1 MGAKLVGY
9 VTALVMVVVILSCL
23 TTLVSFFPD
32 RLIVENFLVNVTET
46 ASCQFEPRP
55 LNCTQAISG
64 AFVGVLSGDGFLEEN
79 IYMDFK
85 KDCSDPTDE
94 VTFFKVFGVLFS
106 GITGILAGANMSGE
120 LKNPGKAIP
129 RGSLAALAFT
139 FGWFALL
146 LSLTAETCERTLIY
160 NDCLYLEKI
169 SLWPPSV
176 TIGAFFITFSATFS
190 HLIGASRVLEAVA
203 KDVLFGPFLNFVI
216 VGRFGDN
223 PVAAVLLTWMFV
235 QAFFFAGGLNA
246 IAQLVSVL
254 FLLSYAAVNLS
265 CLGLHLASAPNFRP
279 SFKFFSWHTCLCGVI
294 GTTVMMFLINPIL
307 SALSILLCVSLVFGL
322 SLFSPAKDANWGSIS
337 QALMFHQVRKYLLLM
352 DPRKAHIKFWRPQ
365 ILLLVKNPRT
375 SCTLI
380 DFVNMMKKG
389 GLFVLGHIHEE
400 ENSDDIVISDPCLSN
415 YDQWLSYID
424 HLNVKAFVELTS
436 ATNLREGIRHLVRLS
451 GIGAMKP
458 NTILLGFKD
467 NEPSVDEL
475 TAAHSSFS
483 TMKFQR
489 LFPLSLHHEESKQS
503 ALEYVSVIKD
513 CLTLQKNVGLCRN
526 FQSLNRSY
534 LSRGNRGAFLNF
546 QSKRKKYLDIWLVD
560 FLSPYKVTNITDTT
574 SLFILQLA
582 SIVGRVPRWSK
593 LSLRIFTFQKGI
605 EKKDE
610 EQKLKRML
618 DMLRIKAKTELL
630 PASQTYEEGKQ
641 YIQQMNELV
650 MSRSK
655 DTAVVF
661 LYMPCLPHDDSKYPE
676 FLDSLTTL
684 TNYLPPTIIVRGVS
698 PVMTTTL

>member
-9 VTALVMVVVILSCL
+9 VTALVMIVVILSCI
-23 TTLVSFFPD
+23 TTLASFFPD
-32 RLIVENFLVNVTET
+32 RMIEESFLVNATDG
-46 ASCQFEPRP
+46 ASCQ
-55 LNCTQAISG
+55 LGTNCTQSLTG
-64 AFVGVLSGDGFLEEN
+64 GFVGVLSGESFLEEN

-85 KDCSDPTDE
+85 QDCSDANVD

-129 RGSLAALAFT
+129 RGSLSALAFT

-146 LSLTAETCERTLIY
+146 MSLTALTCERALIY

-223 PVAAVLLTWMFV
+223 PVAAVVLTWLFV
-235 QAFFFAGGLNA
+235 QGFFFFGGLNA

-254 FLLSYAAVNLS
+254 FLLSYAAVNVS

-294 GTTVMMFLINPIL
+294 GTTVMMFLINPVL

-380 DFVNMMKKG
+380 DFVNTMKKG

-400 ENSDDIVISDPCLSN
+400 NLDDTGMSDPSLSN
-415 YDQWLSYID
+415 HEQWLSYID

-436 ATNLREGIRHLVRLS
+436 AKYLRDGIRHLVRLS

-458 NTILLGFKD
+458 NTVLLGFKD

-489 LFPLSLHHEESKQS
+489 LFPLNSHLEETKQS
-503 ALEYVSVIKD
+503 SMEYVSVIKD

-534 LSRGNRGAFLNF
+534 LGQGSGGAFLSF
-546 QSKRKKYLDIWLVD
+546 QSKRKKYLDVWLVD
-560 FLSPYKVTNITDTT
+560 FLSPYNVTNITDTT

-582 SIVGRVPRWSK
+582 SIVGSVPRWSK
-593 LSLRIFTFQKGI
+593 LSMRIFTFQRGL
-605 EKKDE
+605 ERKDE

-618 DMLRIKAKTELL
+618 DILRIKAKTDLL
-630 PASQTYEEGKQ
+630 PGNHKSEDEKEYMQE
-641 YIQQMNELV
+641 MNELV

-676 FLDSLTTL
+676 FLDLLTKL
-684 TNYLPPTIIVRGVS
+684 TNFWPPTIIVRGVS